1 MPVANAIQR
10 NSLEVDL
17 RAAYFEHGCMV
28 EATFTSPRRS
38 TRVFRRMPVKASGKD
53 HLGKKFKEACETVVV
68 NAHGGLLLLKH
79 EIRDGEML
87 VLENPATQEELE
99 CRVVFLGEPSDRGQR
114 VGVEFLTPAPHF
126 WGIELDGS
134 TSSSLTH

>member
-1 MPVANAIQR
+1 MA
-10 NSLEVDL
+10 
-17 RAAYFEHGCMV
+17 

-38 TRVFRRMPVKASGKD
+38 TRMFRRMPVKASGKD
-53 HLGKKFKEACETVVV
+53 HNGKKFHEACETVVV

-79 EIRDGEML
+79 EIKDGETL
-87 VLENPATQEELE
+87 VLENPVTQEELE

-114 VGVEFLTPAPHF
+114 VGVEFLTPSPHF

-134 TSSSLTH
+134 STNSITH